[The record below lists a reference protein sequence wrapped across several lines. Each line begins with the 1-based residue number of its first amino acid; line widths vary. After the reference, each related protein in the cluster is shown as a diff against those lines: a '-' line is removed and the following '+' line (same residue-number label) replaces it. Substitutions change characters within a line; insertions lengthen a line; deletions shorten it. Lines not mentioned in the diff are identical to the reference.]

1 MNSVRTIASA
11 IVDLDRFLGIGVGA
25 TVGFGITWIAL
36 QGCMRQIGV
45 AWLKS
50 ATIDALS
57 CVPASECKTRALP
70 TTSFT
75 TFHIYSCIPSYGLDM
90 PDKPQK
96 RIPPWEQAQ
105 MNFQLAER
113 KRLRQLEE
121 KGRPGKLR
129 LIDLEDNRRKLAEI
143 RKNICKN
150 CHRYIPSDKLP
161 EGERKIGER
170 FGFCHCDTPQ
180 TL

>member
-1 MNSVRTIASA
+1 
-11 IVDLDRFLGIGVGA
+11 
-25 TVGFGITWIAL
+25 
-36 QGCMRQIGV
+36 
-45 AWLKS
+45 
-50 ATIDALS
+50 
-57 CVPASECKTRALP
+57 
-70 TTSFT
+70 
-75 TFHIYSCIPSYGLDM
+75 M

-121 KGRPGKLR
+121 KARPGKLR
-129 LIDLEDNRRKLAEI
+129 LIDLEDNRRKLVEI

-150 CHRYIPSDKLP
+150 CHRYILSDKLP

-170 FGFCHCDTPQ
+170 FGFCHCNTSQ